1 VKIDIV
7 ASADGE
13 SRSRMLLEAWANE
26 GKRSRDGFAVKPLI
40 FRGVAN
46 GLAMANA
53 FSLRLVL
60 TPTKLPKDETSNRR
74 KRFLAAEM
82 SKVQGAILNMHT
94 NDSRMGER
102 SSYTGNIPCTEKRL
116 VRHHDKWRPE
126 KFTSDGKM
134 SHTVVTREKIPC
146 ATHATTRRAGKGN

>member
-1 VKIDIV
+1 LGGEDRHC
-7 ASADGE
+7 SADGE
-13 SRSRMLLEAWANE
+13 SRSRMLLEARANG
-26 GKRSRDGFAVKPLI
+26 GKWSWDGFTARPLL

-60 TPTKLPKDETSNRR
+60 TPTKLPKDETSDRR

-82 SKVQGAILNMHT
+82 TKVQGAILNMHT
-94 NDSRMGER
+94 TDSRMGER
-102 SSYTGNIPCTEKRL
+102 NSYTGNRPCTERRL
-116 VRHHDKWRPE
+116 VRHHDRGDRRNLRVMVRCHKPL
-126 KFTSDGKM
+126 
-134 SHTVVTREKIPC
+134 TRGTIPC